1 MNLKQY
7 CKPGKIRIR
16 TKSGRVIIGTLW
28 QYCYPE
34 DNEDIGKESLLI
46 DAPDGNCYDLCE
58 DDIDEIE
65 NLDED
70 KATA

>member
-46 DAPDGNCYDLCE
+46 DRSEERRVGKECGS
-58 DDIDEIE
+58 
-65 NLDED
+65 
-70 KATA
+70 